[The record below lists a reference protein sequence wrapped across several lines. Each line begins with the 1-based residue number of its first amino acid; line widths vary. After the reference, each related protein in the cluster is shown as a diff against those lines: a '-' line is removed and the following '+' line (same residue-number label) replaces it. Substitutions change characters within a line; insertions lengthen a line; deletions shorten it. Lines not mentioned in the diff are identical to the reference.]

1 MAENST
7 PEDLTRW
14 EYRTMSRKT
23 EEYLVDDLN
32 EAGTEG
38 WELVTI
44 EYRRD
49 PGGMGDSMLWTAFIK
64 RPYTGERPVQASHTR
79 VHEDE
84 VAKKRQFAATTLDDG
99 EIEFKFQDEEPATPA
114 PVGTD
119 AALVEFGDDLKL
131 GDDLKIQDD
140 DESELKLGD
149 DVAEAEIV
157 EAEELIEEEDEG
169 QKDGGLPTITP

>member
-1 MAENST
+1 MAENSI

-64 RPYTGERPVQASHTR
+64 RPYTGERSVELSHTR

-84 VAKKRQFAATTLDDG
+84 RKKKHQFAASTLDDG
-99 EIEFKFQDEEPATPA
+99 EIEFKFQDEEPPTPA
-114 PVGTD
+114 PIEASVTLDSG
-119 AALVEFGDDLKL
+119 GDELQL
-131 GDDLKIQDD
+131 GDDLKIEGD
-140 DESELKLGD
+140 DESELKLVD
-149 DVAEAEIV
+149 DVAEAEVV
-157 EAEELIEEEDEG
+157 EAEELIPEDNEG
-169 QKDGGLPTITP
+169 QKEDDLPTISP

>member
-1 MAENST
+1 VAENSA
-7 PEDLTRW
+7 PEDVTRW

-32 EAGTEG
+32 EAGQEG

-49 PGGMGDSMLWTAFIK
+49 PGGMGDSMCWTAFIK
-64 RPYTGERPVQASHTR
+64 RPYTGDRPVELSHTR

-84 VAKKRQFAATTLDDG
+84 VRKKQQFATSQLDDG
-99 EIEFKFQDEEPATPA
+99 EIEFKFQDEEPATPSPA
-114 PVGTD
+114 GAGDT
-119 AALVEFGDDLKL
+119 LGEFGDELKL
-131 GDDLKIQDD
+131 GDELRIQGDE
-140 DESELKLGD
+140 ESELKLED

-157 EAEELIEEEDEG
+157 EAEEFEDEG
-169 QKDGGLPTITP
+169 QKQGD